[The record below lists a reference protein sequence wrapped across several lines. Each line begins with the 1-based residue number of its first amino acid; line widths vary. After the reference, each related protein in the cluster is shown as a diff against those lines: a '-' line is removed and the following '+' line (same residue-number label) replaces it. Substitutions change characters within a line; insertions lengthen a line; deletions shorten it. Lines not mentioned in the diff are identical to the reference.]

1 MFSNKQEKLAAEEL
15 KNISNIIGKGTVL
28 VGNLEAYGN
37 IRIEGKITGNLKSK
51 NKVAMGQS
59 SHVEGDIM
67 AQNAEIAGEVKGR
80 LEVSELLILKP
91 TAVINGDIITNK
103 LLVETGAVFNGSCQ
117 MGVSMQEI
125 LIGQGQSANNA
136 SKGKEEEVKTA

>member
-1 MFSNKQEKLAAEEL
+1 
-15 KNISNIIGKGTVL
+15 
-28 VGNLEAYGN
+28 
-37 IRIEGKITGNLKSK
+37 
-51 NKVAMGQS
+51 MGQS

-125 LIGQGQSANNA
+125 LIGQGQSVNNA

>member
-125 LIGQGQSANNA
+125 LIGQGQSVNNA